1 MKIILIED
9 VQNLGYKDDVV
20 EVKNGYARNF
30 LLPTK
35 KAILATESALKQ
47 LAEKQKQQAQKMA
60 KIKADAEALAEAV
73 KAAGALEFAVKAS
86 EEGKIYGSV
95 SNAQVAEAL
104 AAQGF
109 EIDRR
114 KIELKDA
121 DKISEIGTYDAIIDI
136 YRGVEATV
144 KVIVVDEE
152 GKVTEKK
159 ENAE

>member
-30 LLPTK
+30 LLPQK
-35 KAILATESALKQ
+35 KAILATEPALKQ

-104 AAQGF
+104 AAKGANVEKKQIVLDNIKVLGEYVAVAKLHREVSV
-109 EIDRR
+109 EIP
-114 KIELKDA
+114 
-121 DKISEIGTYDAIIDI
+121 
-136 YRGVEATV
+136 V
-144 KVIVVDEE
+144 KVV
-152 GKVTEKK
+152 
-159 ENAE
+159 AEAAAE

>member
-95 SNAQVAEAL
+95 KQRSGCRGSRS
-104 AAQGF
+104 QG
-109 EIDRR
+109 R
-114 KIELKDA
+114 
-121 DKISEIGTYDAIIDI
+121 
-136 YRGVEATV
+136 
-144 KVIVVDEE
+144 
-152 GKVTEKK
+152 
-159 ENAE
+159 

>member
-20 EVKNGYARNF
+20 EVKNSYARNF

-104 AAQGF
+104 AAKGANVEKKQIVLDNIKVLGEYVAVAKLHREVSV
-109 EIDRR
+109 EIP
-114 KIELKDA
+114 
-121 DKISEIGTYDAIIDI
+121 
-136 YRGVEATV
+136 V
-144 KVIVVDEE
+144 KVV
-152 GKVTEKK
+152 
-159 ENAE
+159 AEAAAE

>member
-104 AAQGF
+104 AAKG
-109 EIDRR
+109 
-114 KIELKDA
+114 A
-121 DKISEIGTYDAIIDI
+121 N
-136 YRGVEATV
+136 V
-144 KVIVVDEE
+144 
-152 GKVTEKK
+152 EKK
-159 ENAE
+159 QIVLDNIKVVAEAAAE

>member
-104 AAQGF
+104 ASKCANVEKKQIVLDNIKVLGEYVAVAKLHREVSV
-109 EIDRR
+109 EIP
-114 KIELKDA
+114 
-121 DKISEIGTYDAIIDI
+121 
-136 YRGVEATV
+136 V
-144 KVIVVDEE
+144 KVV
-152 GKVTEKK
+152 
-159 ENAE
+159 AEAAAE

>member
-104 AAQGF
+104 AAKGANVEKKQIVLDNIKVLGEYVAVAKLHREVSV
-109 EIDRR
+109 EIP
-114 KIELKDA
+114 
-121 DKISEIGTYDAIIDI
+121 
-136 YRGVEATV
+136 V
-144 KVIVVDEE
+144 KVV
-152 GKVTEKK
+152 
-159 ENAE
+159 AEAAVE

>member
-104 AAQGF
+104 AAKG
-109 EIDRR
+109 
-114 KIELKDA
+114 A
-121 DKISEIGTYDAIIDI
+121 N
-136 YRGVEATV
+136 V
-144 KVIVVDEE
+144 
-152 GKVTEKK
+152 EKK
-159 ENAE
+159 QIVLDNIKVLGEYVAVAKLHREVSVEIPMKVVAEEAAAE

>member
-73 KAAGALEFAVKAS
+73 KAVGALEFAVKAS

-104 AAQGF
+104 AAKGANVEKKQIVLDNIKVLGEYVAVAKLHREVSV
-109 EIDRR
+109 EIP
-114 KIELKDA
+114 
-121 DKISEIGTYDAIIDI
+121 
-136 YRGVEATV
+136 V
-144 KVIVVDEE
+144 KVV
-152 GKVTEKK
+152 
-159 ENAE
+159 AEAAAE

>member
-30 LLPTK
+30 LHPTK

-104 AAQGF
+104 AAKGANVEKKQIVLDNIKVLGEYVAVAKLHREVSV
-109 EIDRR
+109 EIP
-114 KIELKDA
+114 
-121 DKISEIGTYDAIIDI
+121 
-136 YRGVEATV
+136 V
-144 KVIVVDEE
+144 KVV
-152 GKVTEKK
+152 
-159 ENAE
+159 AEAAAE

>member
-104 AAQGF
+104 AAKGANVEKKQIVLDNIKVLGEYVAVAKLHREVSV
-109 EIDRR
+109 EIP
-114 KIELKDA
+114 
-121 DKISEIGTYDAIIDI
+121 
-136 YRGVEATV
+136 V
-144 KVIVVDEE
+144 KVV
-152 GKVTEKK
+152 
-159 ENAE
+159 AEAAAE

>member
-9 VQNLGYKDDVV
+9 VKNLGYKDDVV

-104 AAQGF
+104 AAKGANVEKKQIVLDNIKVLGEYVAVAKLHREVSV
-109 EIDRR
+109 EIP
-114 KIELKDA
+114 
-121 DKISEIGTYDAIIDI
+121 
-136 YRGVEATV
+136 V
-144 KVIVVDEE
+144 KVV
-152 GKVTEKK
+152 
-159 ENAE
+159 AEAAAE

>member
-30 LLPTK
+30 LLPQK
-35 KAILATESALKQ
+35 KAVLATDSALKQ

-104 AAQGF
+104 AAKGANVEKKQIVLDNIKVLGEYVAVAKLYRDVTV
-109 EIDRR
+109 EIP
-114 KIELKDA
+114 
-121 DKISEIGTYDAIIDI
+121 
-136 YRGVEATV
+136 V
-144 KVIVVDEE
+144 KVV
-152 GKVTEKK
+152 
-159 ENAE
+159 AEAAE